1 MHTTQLVSELMPSLR
16 MSRHILLGGNLIEL
30 VCIVLYAYAR
40 HVAAGPVAVQFTAST
55 CHAVKNIGTADA
67 SALSY
72 SLQNPAL
79 PPPKPT
85 TCLLLL

>member
-1 MHTTQLVSELMPSLR
+1 MEGGGLVWR
-16 MSRHILLGGNLIEL
+16 MWVGVN
-30 VCIVLYAYAR
+30 VVT
-40 HVAAGPVAVQFTAST
+40 AGPVAVQFTALT

-72 SLQNPAL
+72 SLQNPEL